1 MGFNREKFEKF
12 TTGMNEKSKKRWE
25 ERRIYLG
32 LPDYVRR
39 EMIERRV
46 RDCFADREES
56 IIDRKEEE
64 DFID

>member
-12 TTGMNEKSKKRWE
+12 TTEMSEKSKKRWE

-56 IIDRKEEE
+56 TNRKEEE

>member
-12 TTGMNEKSKKRWE
+12 TTEMSEKSKKRWE

-56 IIDRKEEE
+56 TNRKEEE
-64 DFID
+64 DSSD